1 LKPINQIQP
10 AYKALTKRNPA
21 TIPAVATMV
30 LVATHQDGQQKA
42 ALMHAML
49 VEVPLETILRQ
60 APTYFRES
68 D

>member
-1 LKPINQIQP
+1 
-10 AYKALTKRNPA
+10 
-21 TIPAVATMV
+21 MV